1 MIFTKFFKIISG
13 NRKCGRDNCVTCD
26 LVITGTSFRSTMTG
40 KEYKFMPSVGCE
52 TNNIIYMV
60 SFFFQI
66 KNCSNKMVGLI
77 PFFYRLR
84 AKSVRSNMLEK
95 LPRHLSKD
103 ITDIVEKLIN
113 SLLT

>member
-1 MIFTKFFKIISG
+1 MNDLISRNFSIEIVIQCCSFMKFSKKLWVIFTKFLIISG

-60 SFFFQI
+60 SFF
-66 KNCSNKMVGLI
+66 
-77 PFFYRLR
+77 
-84 AKSVRSNMLEK
+84 
-95 LPRHLSKD
+95 
-103 ITDIVEKLIN
+103 
-113 SLLT
+113 

>member
-1 MIFTKFFKIISG
+1 MVNFTKIFKRNSMLQFHEIFKKLWLIFTKFLIISG

-60 SFFFQI
+60 SLFF
-66 KNCSNKMVGLI
+66 N
-77 PFFYRLR
+77 
-84 AKSVRSNMLEK
+84 
-95 LPRHLSKD
+95 
-103 ITDIVEKLIN
+103 
-113 SLLT
+113 